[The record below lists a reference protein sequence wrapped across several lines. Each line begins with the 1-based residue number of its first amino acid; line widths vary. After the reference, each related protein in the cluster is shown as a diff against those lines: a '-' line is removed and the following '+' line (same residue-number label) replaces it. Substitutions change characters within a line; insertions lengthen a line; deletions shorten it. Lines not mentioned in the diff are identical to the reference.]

1 MVFQDDMGGFV
12 DGIGV
17 ALAAATGAGVVDVDP
32 VVSSAAVAGA
42 ATSAVA
48 VNDFQVRPLK
58 RVLMIS
64 TVIHFGS
71 CLSN

>member
-1 MVFQDDMGGFV
+1 MYLLQDDMGGFV

-48 VNDFQVRPLK
+48 VNDFQVWPPLN
-58 RVLMIS
+58 RVLIK
-64 TVIHFGS
+64 T
-71 CLSN
+71 N

>member
-1 MVFQDDMGGFV
+1 MYLLQDDMGGFV

-42 ATSAVA
+42 TTSNVA
-48 VNDFQVRPLK
+48 VNDFQVWP
-58 RVLMIS
+58 
-64 TVIHFGS
+64 H
-71 CLSN
+71 